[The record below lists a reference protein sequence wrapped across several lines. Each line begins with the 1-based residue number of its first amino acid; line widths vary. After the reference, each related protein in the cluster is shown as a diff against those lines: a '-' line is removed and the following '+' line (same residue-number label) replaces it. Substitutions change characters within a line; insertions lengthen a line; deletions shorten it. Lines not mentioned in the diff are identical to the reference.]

1 MASEF
6 LLPFFIDFRY
16 IYSMTLDQ
24 IKSVLIQKKPS
35 LLASGISEIGIFG
48 SYIRGEQNENSDVD
62 ILIDLVRPSKL
73 DLLQLISIEDD
84 LKEELGVPVDLV
96 IKTSLKPNI
105 SKTVLAEVE
114 YL

>member
-1 MASEF
+1 
-6 LLPFFIDFRY
+6 
-16 IYSMTLDQ
+16 MTIDQ
-24 IKSVLIQKKPS
+24 IKRVLIQKKPS

-48 SYIRGEQNENSDVD
+48 SYVRGEQNDTSDVD

-73 DLLQLISIEDD
+73 DLLQLLSLEND
-84 LKEELGVPVDLV
+84 LREELGVPVDLV

-105 SKTVLAEVE
+105 SKSVLSEVV

>member
-1 MASEF
+1 
-6 LLPFFIDFRY
+6 
-16 IYSMTLDQ
+16 MTIDQ
-24 IKSVLIQKKPS
+24 IKRVLIQKKPS

-48 SYIRGEQNENSDVD
+48 SYVRGEQNDTSDVD

-73 DLLQLISIEDD
+73 DLLQLLSLEND
-84 LKEELGVPVDLV
+84 LREELGVPVDLV

-105 SKTVLAEVE
+105 RKSVLSEVV

>member
-1 MASEF
+1 
-6 LLPFFIDFRY
+6 
-16 IYSMTLDQ
+16 MTLNQ
-24 IKSVLIQKKPS
+24 IKKILTQKKPE

-73 DLLQLISIEDD
+73 DLLQLITIEDE

-105 SKTVLAEVE
+105 SQSVLAEVE